1 MLIGCRSTAAPPR
14 SHLQKFRL
22 SEGVSCSHGARGHA
36 ASLRRLQ
43 QHLPPLPA
51 VGLSGGRSLDAE
63 LAAPA
68 AKRARSSPTAL
79 ASPGLMAASSGVW
92 PTLPALPGSTDALPV
107 FLSGLGA
114 SAGPLPEGAV
124 PVLLPQPAGLPLPP
138 LPLPGLPS
146 AAEPAAAQPEQP
158 EGIDKLLELAEL
170 AAAQHDELHSLEL
183 GASSDLDSLGQQLA
197 AAAPAAA
204 AAPLQQQPGAHAPEV
219 ASRVAALQ
227 EQQAQLKAALA
238 AHAQQHARLAEQ
250 LADLRRS
257 VAEVLTGLPPQ
268 ALTPAQL
275 QKLQQQQQ
283 AAAPQLVKSES
294 AAEQPLPAASS
305 SLAAASAVLQAVAQQ
320 QSLAPGATHS
330 GPNAAEVAAGP
341 GPHLASLLALFA
353 SAANSMPGAPAAAHL
368 QQLMQHASLL
378 AGPRPLA

>member
-1 MLIGCRSTAAPPR
+1 M
-14 SHLQKFRL
+14 
-22 SEGVSCSHGARGHA
+22 
-36 ASLRRLQ
+36 
-43 QHLPPLPA
+43 
-51 VGLSGGRSLDAE
+51 GLSGGRSLDAE

-92 PTLPALPGSTDALPV
+92 PTLPALPGITDALPV

-138 LPLPGLPS
+138 LPLPGLPP
-146 AAEPAAAQPEQP
+146 AVEAAAAQPEQP

-283 AAAPQLVKSES
+283 QQQGAAPQLVKSES
-294 AAEQPLPAASS
+294 AGEQPLPAASS